1 MSTFTFSILLQGALK
16 DQFLVK
22 EAWKGNSEFEDHEK
36 VNEDGGLQK
45 VIGVW
50 RQDQDR
56 TM

>member
-22 EAWKGNSEFEDHEK
+22 EAWKGNSEFQDHEK